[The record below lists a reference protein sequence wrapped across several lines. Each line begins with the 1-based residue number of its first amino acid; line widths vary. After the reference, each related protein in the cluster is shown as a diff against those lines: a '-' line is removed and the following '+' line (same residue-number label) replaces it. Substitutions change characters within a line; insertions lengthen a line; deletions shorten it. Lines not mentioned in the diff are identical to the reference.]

1 MATPAVRVDDL
12 GKTYGSVR
20 ALDGVSFQVRDG
32 EVFGLVGPNG
42 AGKTSALRTIATLLS
57 VEEGSVS
64 VFGTDVDESPARA
77 REQLS
82 YLPEDA
88 GAYDT
93 LSGRQYLRFV
103 ADLHDG
109 DADAMVE
116 RGVEIADLD
125 DRIDDKV
132 DGYSKGMTRRLLVAR
147 TLMTEPALTVLDE
160 PTSGL
165 DVINSRE
172 VRAIVEDVPGDGR
185 SVLLSSHDMLEVALL
200 CDRVALLDDGHIV
213 ARGEPE
219 ELVERYGV
227 ADLEAAF
234 VEAVS

>member
-1 MATPAVRVDDL
+1 MSPSAVAVESL

-20 ALDGVSFQVRDG
+20 ALEDVSFEVREG

-42 AGKTSALRTIATLLS
+42 AGKTTTLRTIATLLD

-64 VFGTDVDESPARA
+64 VFGTDVDEAPARA
-77 REQLS
+77 REQLG

-93 LSGRQYLRFV
+93 LTGRQYLRFV
-103 ADLHDG
+103 ADLHAG

-116 RGVEIADLD
+116 RGVEVADLD
-125 DRIDDKV
+125 DRIADKV

-147 TLMTEPALTVLDE
+147 TLMTEPALAVLDE
-160 PTSGL
+160 PTAGL

-172 VRAIVEDVPGDGR
+172 VRAIVEDVPGEGR

-200 CDRVALLDDGHIV
+200 CDRVALLDEGGIV
-213 ARGEPE
+213 ARGPPD

-227 ADLEAAF
+227 DDLEAAF

>member
-1 MATPAVRVDDL
+1 MTPPAVAVESL

-20 ALDGVSFQVRDG
+20 ALDGITFEVYEG

-42 AGKTSALRTIATLLS
+42 AGKTTTLRTIVTLLS
-57 VEEGSVS
+57 VEAGSVE
-64 VFGTDVDESPARA
+64 VFGTDVDADPAGA
-77 REQLS
+77 REKLS

-93 LSGRQYLRFV
+93 LTGRQFLTFT
-103 ADLHDG
+103 ADFYEG
-109 DADAMVE
+109 DTAAMVE
-116 RGVEIADLD
+116 RGVDIADLD
-125 DRIDDKV
+125 ERIDDKV

-147 TLMTEPALTVLDE
+147 TLMTEPAVTVLDE

-185 SVLLSSHDMLEVALL
+185 SVLLSSHDMLEVELL
-200 CDRVALLDDGHIV
+200 CDRVALVDDGAIV
-213 ARGEPE
+213 ARGPPE
-219 ELVERYGV
+219 ELVADFGV
-227 ADLEAAF
+227 YDLEAAF

>member
-1 MATPAVRVDDL
+1 MTPPAVAVESL

-20 ALDGVSFQVRDG
+20 ALDGITFEVYEG

-42 AGKTSALRTIATLLS
+42 AGKTTTLRTIVTLLS
-57 VEEGSVS
+57 VEAGSVE
-64 VFGTDVDESPARA
+64 VFGTDVDADPAGA
-77 REQLS
+77 REKLS

-93 LSGRQYLRFV
+93 LTGRQFLAFT
-103 ADLHDG
+103 ADFYEG
-109 DADAMVE
+109 DTAAMVE
-116 RGVEIADLD
+116 RGVDIADLD
-125 DRIDDKV
+125 ERIDDKV

-147 TLMTEPALTVLDE
+147 TLMTEPAVTVLDE

-185 SVLLSSHDMLEVALL
+185 SVLLSSHDMLEVELL
-200 CDRVALLDDGHIV
+200 CDRVALVDDGAIV
-213 ARGEPE
+213 ARGPPE
-219 ELVERYGV
+219 ELVADFGV
-227 ADLEAAF
+227 DDLEAAF

>member
-1 MATPAVRVDDL
+1 MSPSAVAVESL

-20 ALDGVSFQVRDG
+20 ALEDVSFEVREG

-42 AGKTSALRTIATLLS
+42 AGKTTTLRTIATLLD

-64 VFGTDVDESPARA
+64 VFGTDVDEAPARA

-93 LSGRQYLRFV
+93 LTGRQYLRFV

-109 DADAMVE
+109 DADAMVD
-116 RGVEIADLD
+116 RGVKVADLD

-160 PTSGL
+160 PTAGL

-172 VRAIVEDVPGDGR
+172 VRTIVEDVPGDGR

-200 CDRVALLDDGHIV
+200 CDRVALLDEGGIV
-213 ARGEPE
+213 ARGPPD

-227 ADLEAAF
+227 EDLEAAF

>member
-1 MATPAVRVDDL
+1 MSPSAVAVESL

-20 ALDGVSFQVRDG
+20 ALEDVSFEVREG

-42 AGKTSALRTIATLLS
+42 AGKTTTLRTIATLLD

-64 VFGTDVDESPARA
+64 VFGTDVDEAPARA

-93 LSGRQYLRFV
+93 LTGRQYLRFV
-103 ADLHDG
+103 ADLHEG
-109 DADAMVE
+109 DADAMVD
-116 RGVEIADLD
+116 RGVKVADLD

-160 PTSGL
+160 PTAGL

-172 VRAIVEDVPGDGR
+172 VRTIVEDVPGDGR

-200 CDRVALLDDGHIV
+200 CDRVALLDEGGIV
-213 ARGEPE
+213 ARGPPD

-227 ADLEAAF
+227 EDLEAAF